1 MGNEIFIKELA
12 WRDFYNMIYYFHP
25 NQHNEEIIEKYRC
38 INWEY
43 DEGNFIKWK
52 SGLTGFP
59 IIDAAMRQL
68 SEEGWMHN
76 RLRMITA
83 SFLIKDLL
91 IDWRLGEKYFSEMLI
106 DYDIA
111 SNIGGWQWAASVG
124 TDAVPY
130 FRIFNP
136 ITQSKKYD
144 PELIKIETTSYAYF
158 FSSLNSFYESC
169 LKKGLDIYFLYGEIL
184 TCFDTLLNEFSNIDK
199 IY

>member
-1 MGNEIFIKELA
+1 MKV
-12 WRDFYNMIYYFHP
+12 RYKMP
-25 NQHNEEIIEKYRC
+25 
-38 INWEY
+38 
-43 DEGNFIKWK
+43 
-52 SGLTGFP
+52 P
-59 IIDAAMRQL
+59 IAF
-68 SEEGWMHN
+68 HN

-144 PELIKIETTSYAYF
+144 PEGKFIKRYVKELEGIPTQYIHE
-158 FSSLNSFYESC
+158 SFKF
-169 LKKGLDIYFLYGEIL
+169 KKQLEENYGIDIKKLYVSPIVDHKTQRQKALEM
-184 TCFDTLLNEFSNIDK
+184 FNI
-199 IY
+199 